1 MIGAGEADSVSANLP
16 RIRLEI
22 DVDLQLD
29 PSRPI
34 QQEQEQY
41 QSDHLRPPFPLQLD
55 LQPRPRSGVL
65 HLESYGSTQTRPCK
79 CCSGMLT
86 CTIMRSQSLI
96 RSSDQTNAARMAHM

>member
-22 DVDLQLD
+22 DFDLQLD

-41 QSDHLRPPFPLQLD
+41 QSDHLRPPFHSSWICNPAREAGFCIWSPMAPRKLD
-55 LQPRPRSGVL
+55 LANV
-65 HLESYGSTQTRPCK
+65 
-79 CCSGMLT
+79 
-86 CTIMRSQSLI
+86 
-96 RSSDQTNAARMAHM
+96 AAEC